1 MSSVND
7 QVTDSVSQVNALL
20 TGTSAGQS
28 LGMLDVAG
36 AETLGMSMFNA
47 ITAQQNS
54 QTSSTA
60 SATATC
66 ARILQTQLPAPPKAS
81 KETLENELLKIQL
94 AEQEVAVNIST
105 AVVEYMLKNGIT
117 KGDDK
122 DLATRVNAAIDK
134 VASDLKLTTEQI
146 ASAKTII
153 QKDVKAS

>member
-20 TGTSAGQS
+20 AGSSAGQS

-36 AETLGMSMFNA
+36 AETMGMSMFNA

-66 ARILQTQLPAPPKAS
+66 ARILQTQLPAPPKPTKAD
-81 KETLENELLKIQL
+81 LENELLKIQL
-94 AEQEVAVNIST
+94 EEQQAAATIST
-105 AVVEYMLKNGIT
+105 AVVEYMLKNGIS

-122 DLATRVNAAIDK
+122 DQTARITAAIDK

-146 ASAKTII
+146 ASAKAII
-153 QKDVKAS
+153 LKDAKPS

>member
-7 QVTDSVSQVNALL
+7 QVTDSVSQINALL
-20 TGTSAGQS
+20 TGSSAGQS
-28 LGMLDVAG
+28 LAMLDVAG

-66 ARILQTQLPAPPKAS
+66 ARILQTQMPAPPKAS
-81 KETLENELLKIQL
+81 KEKLENELLKIQL
-94 AEQEVAVNIST
+94 AEEQTAMIVSIAVL
-105 AVVEYMLKNGIT
+105 EYMLKNGIS
-117 KGDDK
+117 KGEGRHQ
-122 DLATRVNAAIDK
+122 AERISAAIDK
-134 VASDLKLTTEQI
+134 VNSDLKLSAEHI

-153 QKDVKAS
+153 LNDVKTS